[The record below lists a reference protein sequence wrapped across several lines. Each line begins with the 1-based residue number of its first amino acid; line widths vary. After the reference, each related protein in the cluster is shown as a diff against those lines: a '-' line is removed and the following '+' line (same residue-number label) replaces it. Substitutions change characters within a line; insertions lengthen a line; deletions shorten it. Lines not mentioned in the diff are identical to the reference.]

1 MLVQPLCTLLIMRAV
16 LVVNP
21 MATATTRK
29 GRDILARALG
39 REIKVEVVETNGQGH
54 ATTIA
59 HEATEADID
68 LVVALG
74 GDGTVN
80 EVVNGLLADGPRP
93 GLPILAAVPGGSANV
108 FSRALGLSRDPI
120 QATSEILDALRANRS
135 RSVSLGIADDRW
147 FTFSAGLGLD
157 AEVVHRVE
165 THRRKGRNATPGL
178 YVRSAIAQFFADT
191 DRHTPALTLH
201 RPDVAPKE
209 RLFFGIVSNTSPWT
223 YAGPYPVNPSPHAS
237 FETGLDLFAMTSMS
251 APRVLRQVLRSLR
264 SGAKPRGRSAFRLHD
279 QPELRFTASRPV
291 AMQLDGEYVGD
302 RESACFRSVANALR
316 VVA

>member
-1 MLVQPLCTLLIMRAV
+1 MRAV

-39 REIKVEVVETNGQGH
+39 RELKVEVVETNGRGH
-54 ATTIA
+54 ASTLA
-59 HEATEADID
+59 QEAAESGVD

-80 EVVNGLLADGPRP
+80 EIVNGLLTDGPRP
-93 GLPILAAVPGGSANV
+93 GLPVLAAVPGGSANV

-135 RSVSLGIADDRW
+135 RSVGLGLADDRW

-165 THRRKGRNATPGL
+165 KLREHGRNATPGL
-178 YVRSAIAQFFADT
+178 YVRSAVTQFFADT
-191 DRHTPALTLH
+191 DRQTPALTLH
-201 RPDVAPKE
+201 RPGVAPTDG
-209 RLFFGIVSNTSPWT
+209 LFFGIVSNTSPWT
-223 YAGPYPVNPSPHAS
+223 YAGRHPVNPLPNAS
-237 FETGLDLFAMTSMS
+237 FETGLDLFAMTSMHTTK
-251 APRVLRQVLRSLR
+251 VLRQVLLALRNSPRS
-264 SGAKPRGRSAFRLHD
+264 RGRSQLRLHD
-279 QPELRFTASRPV
+279 QAELRFTTNRPV
-291 AMQLDGEYVGD
+291 ALQLDGEYVGN
-302 RESACFRSVANALR
+302 RESVCFRAVPDALR